1 MLFELA
7 RFIIWSAKGS
17 YGAVVNRKR
26 HIENAK
32 GLLLLAL
39 RGLVYVCVA
48 AAALN
53 ALTGGG
59 IIK

>member
-32 GLLLLAL
+32 GLLLIVL
-39 RGLVYVCVA
+39 RGLLYLCVG

-53 ALTGGG
+53 ALTGVG